1 MALSL
6 LIPRWYGKG
15 NIVQFCKR
23 GTSDSNASRLHFRGK
38 IFLLLKKKINTNSQ
52 AKNTVRKTKQCIFK
66 ITVTYLLWA
75 S

>member
-1 MALSL
+1 MVMVILSNFVKEEPQTL
-6 LIPRWYGKG
+6 MHP
-15 NIVQFCKR
+15 
-23 GTSDSNASRLHFRGK
+23 RLHFRGK